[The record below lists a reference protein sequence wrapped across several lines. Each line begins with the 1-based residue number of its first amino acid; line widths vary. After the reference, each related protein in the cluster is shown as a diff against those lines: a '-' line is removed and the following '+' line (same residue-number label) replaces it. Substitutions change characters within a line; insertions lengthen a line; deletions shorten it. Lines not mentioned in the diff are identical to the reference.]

1 MKTIQKTIALSI
13 AIFSASV
20 SFGQLGLGATT
31 QTAINATVNAA
42 TVVSATQSISASTL
56 AATRGTLN
64 IVATKATD
72 IKASTITTFDASAK
86 TTTGA
91 VQTVKADL
99 KNDLKEN
106 TDAGVKVDGS
116 VIADGKTAGGTN
128 NANASVKTETKV
140 SVSKQ

>member
-13 AIFSASV
+13 AILSASV

-42 TVVSATQSISASTL
+42 TVVSATQSISTSTL

-64 IVATKATD
+64 VVATKATD
-72 IKASTITTFDASAK
+72 IKASTMTMVDASAK
-86 TTTGA
+86 NTA
-91 VQTVKADL
+91 SDVQTVKADI
-99 KNDLKEN
+99 KNDLKQN
-106 TDAGVKVDGS
+106 TDAAVKVDGS
-116 VIADGKTAGGTN
+116 VIADGKTSGGAN
-128 NANASVKTETKV
+128 NVNGSVKSETRV